1 MIVYRH
7 KEHQVYHTV
16 SPEFDQNGCPSQA
29 QASSST
35 WLALNWDRRRER
47 TTVPLAPLPTQ
58 PWTSLF
64 HVVFK
69 WLHLMLCTRGFND
82 PHAYIMLVTIVLLCF
97 VRYRIATVR
106 NVESTKFDGI
116 IQRHMFDR
124 FISALQ
130 VIFSP
135 SVGQSV
141 RISFDWTFQNGHVDQ
156 FGEDTVFCSPKKKHG
171 VYSVFPPQKMT

>member
-1 MIVYRH
+1 LSFTGAGVFLYVACTELGPQARKNNSSPGTPSDPTVDVFVSCCVQMVAPNVVY
-7 KEHQVYHTV
+7 K
-16 SPEFDQNGCPSQA
+16 GI
-29 QASSST
+29 
-35 WLALNWDRRRER
+35 
-47 TTVPLAPLPTQ
+47 
-58 PWTSLF
+58 
-64 HVVFK
+64 
-69 WLHLMLCTRGFND
+69 ND

-135 SVGQSV
+135 SVGQSL